1 MRGFKWLPKIGRI
14 FHHDFSASKQHST
27 HRTEEHR
34 GEAQRHNRHGDGE
47 PSELP
52 VPFPRDLHQQAHR
65 HEDFHDDN
73 ARLAAQSH
81 RKHPAFLRSRRL
93 EAASHALH
101 HHNLQSVVDPHEQ
114 EGEFPVPG
122 DDSVVLRSHQ
132 IDGECDNHVRELV
145 EEVLELVLPFV
156 GIQKRHVE
164 IFESVDEVGNEGCR
178 EIHLPNP
185 VETEHE
191 ADLRH
196 HKDDDIDVHEKRISN
211 RKTLLFI
218 QRFVFLH
225 FCKKNGEGADAHVEQ
240 KRVHDK
246 SRQHYYP
253 PWPSYPFI
261 DPHAQCQNEPYR
273 SQKQKQKERKN

>member
-1 MRGFKWLPKIGRI
+1 MITHVWQPRAIESIPPSYSLAPL
-14 FHHDFSASKQHST
+14 FHPH
-27 HRTEEHR
+27 
-34 GEAQRHNRHGDGE
+34 
-47 PSELP
+47 
-52 VPFPRDLHQQAHR
+52 
-65 HEDFHDDN
+65 
-73 ARLAAQSH
+73 
-81 RKHPAFLRSRRL
+81 LRSRRL
-93 EAASHALH
+93 QAASHALH

-218 QRFVFLH
+218 QRFIFLH

-240 KRVHDK
+240 KRIHDK

-261 DPHAQCQNEPYR
+261 DPHAQCHYN
-273 SQKQKQKERKN
+273 